1 MSIEFVG
8 MIFHRPGNDLRAF
21 ASPSDFLIDKHF
33 VKRFAQAHEDA
44 GFDRVLIGTSTQSPE
59 GSQVAAFAANYTE
72 RLSFLVS
79 HRPGFRAPTVASREL
94 AALDHFASGRLAVH
108 FITGGSDAEQRR
120 DGDFVEKD
128 DRYARTDEYLTILRK
143 AWTSSEPFDFNGKYY
158 QLERYLSPVRPQQA
172 HLPFYFGGSSE
183 AAYGVGAKHADVF
196 ALWGE
201 PLAETKQQIASIAS
215 AAAAAGRTIP
225 PNISVSFRPILG
237 ATEDLAWQRAH
248 ETLARIQAQVSDGAP
263 RLGIAGQQRSVGSQ
277 RLIAAADKGDRHDR
291 ALFTPIAKALGG
303 GGNSTALVGSAET
316 VALALLDY
324 YDIGVRTFLI
334 RGFDPYNDAIDY
346 GRELIPR
353 VRELVRAREAKSANS
368 KVA

>member
-21 ASPSDFLIDKHF
+21 ASPNDFLIDKHF
-33 VKRFAQAHEDA
+33 VKRFSQAHEDA
-44 GFDRVLIGTSTQSPE
+44 DFDRVLIGTSTQSPE
-59 GSQVAAFAANYTE
+59 GSQVAAFAASYTE

-128 DRYARTDEYLTILRK
+128 ERYARTDEYLTILRR
-143 AWTSSEPFDFNGKYY
+143 AWTSSEPFDFDGKYY
-158 QLERYLSPVRPQQA
+158 KLEGYVSPVRPQQA

-183 AAYGVGAKHADVF
+183 PAYQVGAKHADVF

-201 PLAETKQQIASIAS
+201 PLAETQQQIASIAS
-215 AAAAAGRTIP
+215 AAAAAGRTTP

-237 ATEDLAWQRAH
+237 ATEDLAWKRAY
-248 ETLARIQAQVSDGAP
+248 ETLERVQAQVGDVAP
-263 RLGIAGQQRSVGSQ
+263 RLGIAGGQRSVGAQ
-277 RLIAAADKGDRHDR
+277 RLVAAADKGDRHDR

-303 GGNSTALVGSAET
+303 GGNSTALVGTAET

-334 RGFDPYNDAIDY
+334 RGFDPFNDAIDY

-353 VRELVRAREAKSANS
+353 VRELVR
-368 KVA
+368 